1 MNKVHQKVSGRVA
14 HMLEAAQNARADI
27 GELGKKQ
34 FLTDGKTQRA
44 VIESIVV
51 IGEAANKIMGI
62 DPTIAQSHPHLWQQL
77 RDAYDMRIVLT
88 HEYFRVDPLIV
99 WNTVQN
105 ALPGIE
111 KLLVEFAAEYADK

>member
-1 MNKVHQKVSGRVA
+1 MNKVHQKVCGRVQ
-14 HMLEAAQNARADI
+14 HMLEAAQNARSDI
-27 GELGKKQ
+27 GDLGKEQ

-51 IGEAANKIMGI
+51 IGEAANKIMGM
-62 DPTIAQSHPHLWQQL
+62 DPSIEKTHPPFWQQL
-77 RDAYDMRIVLT
+77 RDVYDMRIVLT

-105 ALPGIE
+105 NLPGIE
-111 KLLVEFAAEYADK
+111 KLLVEFAADYSDR

>member
-1 MNKVHQKVSGRVA
+1 MNKVHQKVSGRVQ
-14 HMLEAAQNARADI
+14 HMLEAANNARSDI
-27 GELGKKQ
+27 GDLDKAQ

-44 VIESIVV
+44 VIESMVV

-62 DPTIAQSHPHLWQQL
+62 DPAIANSHPHLWQQL
-77 RDAYDMRIVLT
+77 RDVYDMRIELT

-105 ALPGIE
+105 HLPEIE
-111 KLLVEFAAEYADK
+111 KLLVEFAAGYADK